1 MEINPKDLED
11 GEFKFLVVEKL
22 DALLEKVDANKLTVD
37 KRLDSHSTQLKALWG
52 IGGLSGVFAAWVNSG
67 HK

>member
-1 MEINPKDLED
+1 MDINPKDIPD
-11 GEFKFLVVEKL
+11 DVFKYLVIEKL
-22 DALLEKVDANKLTVD
+22 DAVLKNSANVD

>member
-1 MEINPKDLED
+1 MDINPKELND

-22 DALLEKVDANKLTVD
+22 DALLEKVDDNKASVD
-37 KRLDSHSTQLKALWG
+37 KRLDSHSTQLKAIWS
-52 IGGLSGVFAAWVNSG
+52 GGVLSGFFAAWVSSG